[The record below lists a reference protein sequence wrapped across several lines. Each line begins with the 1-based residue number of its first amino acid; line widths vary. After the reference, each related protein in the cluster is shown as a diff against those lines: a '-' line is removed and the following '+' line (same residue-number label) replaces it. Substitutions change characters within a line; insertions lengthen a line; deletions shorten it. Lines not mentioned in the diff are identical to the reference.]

1 MIAPFFLCFVMPFP
15 KNGTCKRTVVGH
27 IPLSPDWSVPNTCLV
42 MLLLTFTTIRQHGFV
57 PQRQGTTCNTSPGT
71 AETECPTGYFGECLD
86 KTYPK
91 SKRLLVNELE
101 KGEEKC
107 RKGGKISGNVSLES
121 SATGFS
127 PQVFYFVPHFLPME
141 ARGGEGLGISFPG
154 VIRQHP
160 RTPNLCAAAST
171 TKCHATPFYGK
182 RTYAI

>member
-1 MIAPFFLCFVMPFP
+1 MPFP